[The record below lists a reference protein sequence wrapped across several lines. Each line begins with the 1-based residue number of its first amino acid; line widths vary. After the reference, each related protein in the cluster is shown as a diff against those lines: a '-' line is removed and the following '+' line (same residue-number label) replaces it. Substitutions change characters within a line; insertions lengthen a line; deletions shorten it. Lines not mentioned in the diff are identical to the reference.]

1 MSVFM
6 VDHVAASEQVVM
18 VGTRAAQAVV
28 DDDRQFI
35 TKGGVI
41 GNAIGNDRGKNM
53 AVPVLVLQSFS
64 VQSSAAGGCA
74 EEKTPRA
81 LVARCPREIA
91 DALEAEHRIEDVERH
106 HH

>member
-1 MSVFM
+1 MIRRPPRSTLFPYTTLFR
-6 VDHVAASEQVVM
+6 S
-18 VGTRAAQAVV
+18 
-28 DDDRQFI
+28 
-35 TKGGVI
+35 
-41 GNAIGNDRGKNM
+41 IGNDRGKNM

-91 DALEAEHRIEDVERH
+91 DALEAAHRIEDVERH
-106 HH
+106 HHPIRRAVRRRARDPGDEPTRRV